1 MRNFKMRTSLGKA
14 LYVIR
19 KFHHFNRLDVEKH
32 TGICMFDLSLLENGN
47 MEISSDRLKL
57 LADMYKTTPETLKYF
72 DEEISPKEKRISK
85 RFKRFFINF
94 WLKFVENRISQ

>member
-1 MRNFKMRTSLGKA
+1 MGTTLGKA

-19 KFHHFNRLDVEKH
+19 KFHHFSRLDVEKH
-32 TGICMFDLSLLENGN
+32 TGICMFDLSLLESGK
-47 MEISSDRLKL
+47 MDIKSDQLKL

-72 DEEISPKEKRISK
+72 DEEISPQETRLSK
-85 RFKRFFINF
+85 RFKRFIINI